1 LSSCPLVHLSA
12 CPPVFLSARFAIFA
26 ARIKLL
32 NMILVTGGS
41 GLLGSHVLFELSR
54 LGRKVRAIKRKNSD
68 TGMVRKVFSYYSE
81 TPGELLKNIEWVE
94 ADLMDFGA
102 ISDALEGIKEVYH
115 SGAVVS
121 FYPKDHKA
129 MLKVNIEG
137 TANLVNLSMDK
148 GVEKFCY
155 VSSVATLG
163 RGLNGN
169 PTSEEDYWVTSRKN
183 TIYGISK
190 YGAEREVWRGME
202 EGLKAVVVNPAFIL
216 GPGFWADNSGLFRL
230 VWEGLKYYTDGMNGY
245 VDVRDIARAMIQL
258 MDRNIFNERFILSAD
273 TISYQR
279 LFGMMAMYLGR
290 SAPSVKVPDIVP
302 GMIWRIEAA
311 RTFITR
317 STPVLTKEMAHT
329 MRQKYSYTH
338 EKIQKALDFE
348 FTPLER
354 SIREI
359 CGFYLK
365 ELSEND
371 STCSTC
377 PPVTPEYYSCNAGNA
392 R

>member
-1 LSSCPLVHLSA
+1 
-12 CPPVFLSARFAIFA
+12 
-26 ARIKLL
+26 
-32 NMILVTGGS
+32 MILVTGGT
-41 GLLGSHVLFELSR
+41 GLLGSHVLYELAR
-54 LGRKVRAIKRKNSD
+54 QGRKVRAIKRKSSD
-68 TGMVRKVFSYYSE
+68 TDMVRKVFAYYSE
-81 TPGELLKNIEWVE
+81 KPDELLKNIEWFD

-102 ISDALEGIKEVYH
+102 IGDALEGIKEVYH
-115 SGAVVS
+115 VGAVVS
-121 FYPKDHKA
+121 FYPNVHKA

-137 TANLVNLSMDK
+137 TANMVNLSMDK

-169 PTSEEDYWVTSRKN
+169 LTSEEDYWVTSRKN
-183 TIYGISK
+183 TTYGISK

-202 EGLKAVVVNPAFIL
+202 EGLNAVIVNPAFIL

-230 VWEGLKYYTDGMNGY
+230 VWEGLKYYTDGINGY
-245 VDVRDIARAMIQL
+245 VDARDIVKAMIQL

-273 TISYQR
+273 NISYQQ
-279 LFGMMAMYLGR
+279 LFGMMAKYLEKPVP
-290 SAPSVKVPDIVP
+290 AVKIPNFVTDVV
-302 GMIWRIEAA
+302 WRMEAA
-311 RTFITR
+311 RTFLTR

-338 EKIQKALDFE
+338 EKLHKTLGFE
-348 FTPLER
+348 FTPLEQ

-365 ELSEND
+365 ELGEK
-371 STCSTC
+371 
-377 PPVTPEYYSCNAGNA
+377 VTE
-392 R
+392 